1 MTLPFIVLGVWALR
15 ANGVPA
21 TDSGFLQILMTT
33 RGSPIVDHLAAGGCL
48 GGDHNVPGDLRELP
62 VQFGEL
68 VGGDV
73 GPSRGF
79 RERSFTGKMDVQS
92 NNSEIPDQRLR
103 LASFGTPNEVTP
115 LVRGRPYG
123 VLHR

>member
-33 RGSPIVDHLAAGGCL
+33 CGSPIVDHLAAGGCL

-79 RERSFTGKMDVQS
+79 RERSFTGKMDV
-92 NNSEIPDQRLR
+92 P
-103 LASFGTPNEVTP
+103 
-115 LVRGRPYG
+115 
-123 VLHR
+123 